1 MFLVFDRRN
10 MEKILVIGLM
20 CALSVSSIT
29 NYNLYFFFYYYVFHT
44 LNVYVKG
51 RDSEFI
57 FKNIK
62 LQKIKFQNITFKRI
76 Q

>member
-29 NYNLYFFFYYYVFHT
+29 NYNLYFFYYYVFHT

-57 FKNIK
+57 LKNIK